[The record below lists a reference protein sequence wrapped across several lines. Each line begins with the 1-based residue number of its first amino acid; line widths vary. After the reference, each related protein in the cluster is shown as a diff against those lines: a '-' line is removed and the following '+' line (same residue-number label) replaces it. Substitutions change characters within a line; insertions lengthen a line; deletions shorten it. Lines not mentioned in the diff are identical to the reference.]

1 MTRAALV
8 GTFTYPVENGL
19 LFYDGETINVSWT
32 STLSNASLSLYCRYE
47 SDSTWNT
54 YEISSIGLV
63 DSIGSKQVDVV
74 IEKSS
79 DYCWF
84 NLFETGDDA
93 DGVNSVTFLISSD
106 VHSGTTIG
114 LSGVATTSYAGVGV
128 PTGPVT
134 AATTTATTTSTDVT
148 SSASSSTIETSTKSV
163 TASLASGKSSGDL
176 STGAKAGIGA
186 GVGVASLMLLG
197 ACLFWF
203 LRRRRGRGN
212 GQVFAEGQRETAKEK
227 TALMDAVEIGA
238 AKRSA
243 WHPDTVQEMS
253 DSQRPFEL
261 HASTGPYTGHTAELD
276 G

>member
-1 MTRAALV
+1 M
-8 GTFTYPVENGL
+8 
-19 LFYDGETINVSWT
+19 
-32 STLSNASLSLYCRYE
+32 
-47 SDSTWNT
+47 
-54 YEISSIGLV
+54 
-63 DSIGSKQVDVV
+63 

-79 DYCWF
+79 DYCWL

-134 AATTTATTTSTDVT
+134 AATATATTTDVT
-148 SSASSSTIETSTKSV
+148 SSASTSTIETSTESV

-197 ACLFWF
+197 ACLLWF
-203 LRRRRGRGN
+203 LRRKRGREN
-212 GQVFAEGQRETAKEK
+212 GQAFAEGQRETAKEK

-238 AKRSA
+238 TKGSA
-243 WHPDTVQEMS
+243 WHPDTVQEMR